1 MKTCVEGAC
10 WEGKRQAM
18 APAVSWEMM
27 SGALLWKEPNK
38 LSPLLLSNDEP
49 SREPQTC
56 WLPHHLNME
65 TQVPRKEP
73 GPHRAQWQQ
82 RGGPALVPPLLRPD
96 VLSTS
101 CDPAAERELKS
112 KNGHLHHVGA
122 AGQREREWGVVEAV
136 NKGLQRPSRAWV
148 GLIAA
153 SLP

>member
-1 MKTCVEGAC
+1 VKTCVEGAC

-101 CDPAAERELKS
+101 CDPAAERELEQKWS
-112 KNGHLHHVGA
+112 SAPRGGCRAEGTGVG
-122 AGQREREWGVVEAV
+122 GGGGSEQGSPEA
-136 NKGLQRPSRAWV
+136 L
-148 GLIAA
+148 
-153 SLP
+153 